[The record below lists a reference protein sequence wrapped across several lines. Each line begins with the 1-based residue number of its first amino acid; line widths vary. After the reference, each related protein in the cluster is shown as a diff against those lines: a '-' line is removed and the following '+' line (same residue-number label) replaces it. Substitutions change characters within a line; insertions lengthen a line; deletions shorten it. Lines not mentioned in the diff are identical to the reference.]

1 MIATSAIPGPD
12 TPAPFL
18 PGGPGF
24 GVLLAAAVLVTLGVL
39 HAVTRRRLAKY
50 IRRQAN
56 TEDSATAFLRGY
68 DAVCK
73 VLMAILVLVA
83 LAGSLPLLGL
93 SMALIATMLG
103 WSLQAPIRGL
113 AAWVMVVLKRPFCIG
128 DRIRIADV
136 TGDVTNI
143 QLNHIVL
150 NQVGGTVDGEERS
163 GRGVLVP
170 TAMLFSEE
178 IINYDLLARK
188 EYQSL
193 REPASRFLLD
203 EVLVRVTFGTDRAL
217 AQLLCVRAAARA
229 VREIVG
235 DVDQEPFTR
244 TVFVPQGVLIRVRY
258 KTKSSKRQEVS
269 SRVTELIWQAFGE
282 NADKVQFR
290 LPTSGAAVAGK
301 AADAPLR

>member
-1 MIATSAIPGPD
+1 M
-12 TPAPFL
+12 
-18 PGGPGF
+18 
-24 GVLLAAAVLVTLGVL
+24 LLAVAVLVALGL
-39 HAVTRRRLAKY
+39 LNAVTRRRLARY
-50 IRRQAN
+50 VRRQAN
-56 TEDSATAFLRGY
+56 TEENATAFLWGY

-73 VLMAILVLVA
+73 VLMAILALVA
-83 LAGSLPLLGL
+83 LAGSFPLLGL
-93 SMALIATMLG
+93 SMALVATMLG

-113 AAWVMVVLKRPFCIG
+113 AAWVMVVLKHPFRIG

-150 NQVGGTVDGEERS
+150 NQVGGTVHGEKRS

-178 IINYDLLARK
+178 IINYDLLARE

-193 REPASRFLLD
+193 RGPASRFLLD
-203 EVLVRVTFGTDRAL
+203 EVLVRVTFGTDRVL
-217 AQLLCVRAAARA
+217 AQSLCVRAAAQA
-229 VREIVG
+229 MREIVG

-244 TVFVPQGVLIRVRY
+244 TVFVPQGILIRVRY

-269 SRVTELIWQAFGE
+269 SRVTELIWLAFRE
-282 NADKVQFR
+282 NVDKVQFR
-290 LPTSGAAVAGK
+290 LPTSGAAVAGRP
-301 AADAPLR
+301 ADAPLR